1 MVFTFL
7 ENTLNLGIFIH
18 ACPFPHSKLQADF
31 LENLFL
37 QTAERVGENYDCFI
51 KIQSENMKM
60 TWNIKLF
67 TFCMISNFSRCDG
80 FTVL

>member
-37 QTAERVGENYDCFI
+37 QTAERVGENYDLLHQNSVR
-51 KIQSENMKM
+51 KYEDD
-60 TWNIKLF
+60 LEH
-67 TFCMISNFSRCDG
+67 
-80 FTVL
+80 